1 MIGTAFHNQERRQ
14 AVMTHELTSAVPLGR
29 TGWLALLM
37 GLLALYLVG
46 LDQGLLLSVV
56 QGDLAFDQN
65 LIHELLHDARHT
77 AAFPCH

>member
-1 MIGTAFHNQERRQ
+1 MAYG
-14 AVMTHELTSAVPLGR
+14 SAPAIPHTR
-29 TGWLALLM
+29 TRVIALLL
-37 GLLALYLVG
+37 GLAALYVLG